1 MSGKTVYLK
10 MIALIQILSQ
20 IGSFVPCKSAKMRMT
35 DKIFSRIGFHDCIEQ
50 SASSF
55 TVELREMEYIYSNL
69 TPNSLVII
77 DELFRST
84 NPQEGETLCW
94 KFCEKL
100 LRSIGISDDS
110 YFKTPADDDEDSSK
124 QNKSNFSLQFQGTN
138 SKLSDVSRPFIY
150 FTTHFKSLTKLSD
163 KFNNAIK

>member
-1 MSGKTVYLK
+1 
-10 MIALIQILSQ
+10 MIALIQIMAQ
-20 IGSFVPCKSAKMRMT
+20 IGSFVPCKSAKIRMT
-35 DKIFSRIGFHDCIEQ
+35 DKIFSRIGFHDSIEQ

-77 DELFRST
+77 DELCRST
-84 NPQEGETLCW
+84 SPEEGEMICW

-100 LRSIGISDDS
+100 LKAIGISNEN
-110 YFKTPADDDEDSSK
+110 YFKAPTDDKDDDGLSK
-124 QNKSNFSLQFQGTN
+124 QNKSINCSLQLQGAN
-138 SKLSDVSRPFIY
+138 LKLSDVSRPFFY
-150 FTTHFKSLTKLSD
+150 LTTHFKSLSKLSE